1 MSKISVREFLSI
13 VAIFGLLCAWFVD
26 RNQLIAK
33 HASEIQMREDQISTY
48 RKAKRAMFG
57 LTTEDI
63 FKALLQR
70 VELPTLVSG
79 VESVSAFGFEFDDK
93 VNVKLNNGVT
103 VIQVVEKGEFEEA
116 RRLIAERKK

>member
-1 MSKISVREFLSI
+1 MTRISIRELLSI

-33 HASEIQMREDQISTY
+33 HASEVQVLENQISTH
-48 RKAKRAMFG
+48 RKVKRAMFG

-63 FKALLQR
+63 FQALLKR

-79 VESVSAFGFEFDDK
+79 VESVSAFGFEFSDK
-93 VNVKLNNGVT
+93 VNVKFNNGVT
-103 VIQVVEKGEFEEA
+103 VIQVVEKSEFEEA
-116 RRLIAERKK
+116 RKLIAERKK